1 MDAITATLIGSGVA
15 AFGIVT
21 AFSGVLIGQ
30 RMARNTQRAQWLRD
44 CRKQEFKELLGTL
57 TRSFTTICTKRQYMV
72 PQSHEDQIALHEA
85 EANALMTIKDRIF
98 IAADVKR
105 LDIYKLWNS
114 AVNEYNRDHVYIPFA
129 EKYALINAKIVDA
142 ATSEV

>member
-1 MDAITATLIGSGVA
+1 M
-15 AFGIVT
+15 
-21 AFSGVLIGQ
+21 
-30 RMARNTQRAQWLRD
+30 
-44 CRKQEFKELLGTL
+44 LGTL
-57 TRSFTTICTKRQYMV
+57 TRSFTTICTTRQYMV
-72 PQSHEDQIALHEA
+72 LQSPEDQIALHEA

-114 AVNEYNRDHVYIPFA
+114 AVNEYNQDHVYIPFA